1 MFTLTGPA
9 VRDSIGSMSV
19 MDSLADKLN
28 RIARHV
34 AWQVLGMGILTY
46 FVYHAIYGDR
56 GFIAQSR
63 LQSEI
68 QQAELVLE
76 QVRGERMKME
86 HRASLLRPDS
96 LDPDML
102 DERARLLLSY
112 TRPDE
117 LVILLPRGSVALPVA
132 SAETTLVTP

>member
-1 MFTLTGPA
+1 M
-9 VRDSIGSMSV
+9 SI
-19 MDSLADKLN
+19 MDSFADNLN
-28 RIARHV
+28 RIARHA
-34 AWQVLGMGILTY
+34 AWQVLGMGVLTY

-76 QVRGERMKME
+76 QVRGERTEME

-102 DERARLLLSY
+102 DERARLLLNY

-117 LVILLPRGSVALPVA
+117 LVILQPRGSVAVPAA
-132 SAETTLVTP
+132 SAETPPVRP